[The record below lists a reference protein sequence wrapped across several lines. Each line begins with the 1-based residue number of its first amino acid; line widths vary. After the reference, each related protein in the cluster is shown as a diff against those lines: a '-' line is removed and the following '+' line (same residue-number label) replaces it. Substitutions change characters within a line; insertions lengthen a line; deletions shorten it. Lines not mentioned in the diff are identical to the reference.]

1 MKLKGSFPLLISP
14 WYLRVIGYY
23 NTYVNVTKPLVSRGG
38 GGGTNF
44 GLSARLKFCYL
55 RTKYMII

>member
-38 GGGTNF
+38 GEVLTLDLVLGLNF
-44 GLSARLKFCYL
+44 V
-55 RTKYMII
+55 T